1 MDIDRYGNFTA
12 TIPSDKLVRGLR
24 PSKRTPRN
32 EGYLTQAQGAV
43 GQDGVLQAIESLT
56 RLATATITDAFPFP
70 QIFVFTNVII
80 VCGLKK
86 LYEWDGST
94 LTLKY
99 TATTASGP
107 WTAVDFYDCVYLSN
121 GVEAVVRDAGK
132 KTYAIDTD
140 LPAAYALCNFNGQ
153 VLAGAP
159 DVGGLGAKLVMPDGT
174 VTATCSV
181 TGTMTTT

>member
-12 TIPSDKLVRGLR
+12 TIGSDKLVRGLR

-32 EGYLTQAQGAV
+32 EGFLVTAQGAV

-56 RLATATITDAFPFP
+56 RLATSTITDAFPFP

-80 VCGLKK
+80 VCGLGKI
-86 LYEWDGST
+86 YEWDGSS
-94 LTLKY
+94 LVLKY
-99 TATTASGP
+99 TATTKSGP
-107 WTAVDFYDCVYLSN
+107 WCAVDFYDCVYLSN
-121 GVEAVVRDAGK
+121 GVEAVVRDAGD
-132 KTYAIDTD
+132 KTYGISTD

-159 DVGGLGAKLVMPDGT
+159 DVGGFGAELVMPDGT
-174 VTATCSV
+174 ITATCSV
-181 TGTMTTT
+181 TGAMTTT